1 MTKYIS
7 TLIFLI
13 LFSCG
18 SRPSDSIATDTET
31 DSLAISNSEDKEEF
45 SDFFDKF
52 TTDSLFQMER
62 TQFPFRVLW
71 ATEDGETVHETAKE
85 NWRHSTF
92 YYENNYS
99 SRQVDAYTQEAKDY
113 GDTVRLELRGV
124 DNGIFIDYNF
134 VRDKG
139 KWILVSGKDFSN

>member
-1 MTKYIS
+1 MTKNTS
-7 TLIFLI
+7 ALILLI
-13 LFSCG
+13 LFSCS
-18 SRPSDSIATDTET
+18 SRSSDSIATDKET
-31 DSLAISNSEDKEEF
+31 DSLVISNSEDKEEF

-62 TQFPFRVLW
+62 TKFPFRVLW
-71 ATEDGETVHETAKE
+71 ATEEGETVHETAKE

-92 YYENNYS
+92 RYENNYA

-113 GDTVRLELRGV
+113 GDSVRLELRGV
-124 DNGIFIDYNF
+124 DNGIYIDYNF